1 MRYMNIVK
9 RAVLIS
15 GAVLR
20 SILGIGA
27 TALLF
32 FGLKKKKAKK
42 I

>member
-1 MRYMNIVK
+1 MLKKGI
-9 RAVLIS
+9 LIS
-15 GAVLR
+15 GAIVR
-20 SILGIGA
+20 SIVGIGA